1 MKVRDSG
8 MPDESMWEGFF
19 APSDVLSRLGLTSE
33 TVSVADL
40 GCGYGT
46 FTIPAARLTTGI
58 VHGFDIEPEMIK
70 ATGSK
75 AEIAGLANVRLHLRD
90 FVGDGTGLPADSVGY
105 VMLFN
110 ILHAEAP
117 ERLLHEAHRI
127 LAPGGKVAI
136 IHWASDKPTP
146 RGPSLD
152 IRPSPEDCRRWMI
165 EAGFSIEGGVVDLPP
180 YHFGIVGRKTRVIP
194 AGL

>member
-8 MPDESMWEGFF
+8 MPDESMWKGFF

-33 TVSVADL
+33 TPSVVDL

-46 FTIPAARLTTGI
+46 FTIPAANLTTGI

-70 ATGSK
+70 ATRSR
-75 AEIAGLANVRLHLRD
+75 AESAGLTNVSLHLRD
-90 FVGDGTGLPADSVGY
+90 FVADGTGLPADSVGY

-110 ILHAEAP
+110 ILHSEAP
-117 ERLLHEAHRI
+117 VRLLQEAHRI
-127 LAPGGKVAI
+127 LAPGEMVAV
-136 IHWASDKPTP
+136 IHWVSDRPTP

-152 IRPSPEDCRRWMI
+152 IRPSPEDCRRWMV
-165 EAGFSIEGGVVDLPP
+165 EAGFTIEGAVVDLPP
-180 YHFGIVGRKTRVIP
+180 HHFGIVGRK
-194 AGL
+194 A